1 MPLKKELS
9 IEEWQA
15 VIKEVR
21 AIVETND
28 GTELHEYLPLSC
40 THAQEPKLRR
50 QLHATHPATITV
62 VDRPPWM
69 STTNPPRIVTLSDGS
84 TGSDTPTALIGRRAL
99 PAR

>member
-21 AIVETND
+21 AIVETD
-28 GTELHEYLPLSC
+28 DRTELHEFVFFHPLLL
-40 THAQEPKLRR
+40 QDKKLNG
-50 QLHATHPATITV
+50 QLHATHPATITD

-69 STTNPPRIVTLSDGS
+69 STTNPPRIVTLSDGF
-84 TGSDTPTALIGRRAL
+84 TGSNTPTALVGRRAL